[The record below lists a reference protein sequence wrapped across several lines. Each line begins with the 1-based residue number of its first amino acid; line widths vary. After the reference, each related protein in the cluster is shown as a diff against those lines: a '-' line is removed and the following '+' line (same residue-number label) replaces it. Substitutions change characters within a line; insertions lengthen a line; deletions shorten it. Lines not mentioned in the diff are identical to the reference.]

1 MKKNRFI
8 IALFTALA
16 ATSCYEDKST
26 LPDNPIDGVT
36 LNATEEEKTI
46 RVGYKEQI
54 DIVPNITRNG
64 KSDDSGLTYEWAINL
79 FPGWSKTEYEVVGTE
94 KELHTV
100 LNNEVNSN
108 SYYLR
113 LLVTDTMHDDLQYS
127 FLYQVYIQPSLLD
140 GLLICDTKDEQTSDF
155 NLVMNNKLTAFY
167 NKEEKVF
174 RNILS
179 DKNEA
184 YPGLIKSIVPTN
196 AGNYTMTHTNMIW
209 AIDENGQLGCYET
222 DNYTLRSMDDCFIY
236 KPASVSLVMRAG
248 QYICAATDMGFYAV
262 NYTNFTSSYF
272 GWINASLSNYPIDNN
287 VYAAFSGNGI
297 GDSYSNYALAA
308 WFCDEADAFISGDMF
323 FSNAQAAP
331 FNNTTYDLSNKRAI
345 AGGMSVDEVTP
356 TFLLKDEVT
365 GEYTIYTLSRQKD
378 AEGEYDADGNW
389 IETAPGA
396 DSSIKNA
403 YTIPAE
409 GKTLLDKAV
418 AYSFAALES
427 ILYVATADGVYT
439 INFAGAT
446 ATVNSVAQFTA
457 SGEEITGMKLYQQGM
472 YITEHDSRY
481 NAEYPDNGGWEETAW
496 NNRAV
501 IVTTQKGSEGVV
513 YVVPM
518 TQLGT
523 GNLDATDALR
533 YDGFGRILAV
543 STTVY

>member
-1 MKKNRFI
+1 MKKNRII

-100 LNNEVNSN
+100 LDNEVNSD

-127 FLYQVYIQPSLLD
+127 FLYQVYVQPSLLD
-140 GLLICDTKDEQTSDF
+140 GLLICDTKDEQNSDF
-155 NLVMNNKLTAFY
+155 NLVMNNKLTSFY

-179 DKNEA
+179 EKNEIYSGLVKFMA
-184 YPGLIKSIVPTN
+184 PASADYYPGTN
-196 AGNYTMTHTNMIW
+196 FMWTIDENNQLVGYNTENYTMS
-209 AIDENGQLGCYET
+209 D
-222 DNYTLRSMDDCFIY
+222 MDKCFVY
-236 KPASVSLVMRAG
+236 KPESVYSVMRAG

-262 NYTNFTSSYF
+262 IYTNFTSSYF

-287 VYAAFSGNGI
+287 VYAAFSGNG
-297 GDSYSNYALAA
+297 SYALAA
-308 WFCDEADAFISGDMF
+308 WFCDEADAFISGDMIF
-323 FSNAQAAP
+323 NNAQAAP

-378 AEGEYDADGNW
+378 AEGEYDADWNW

-481 NAEYPDNGGWEETAW
+481 NAEEPDKGGWEETAW